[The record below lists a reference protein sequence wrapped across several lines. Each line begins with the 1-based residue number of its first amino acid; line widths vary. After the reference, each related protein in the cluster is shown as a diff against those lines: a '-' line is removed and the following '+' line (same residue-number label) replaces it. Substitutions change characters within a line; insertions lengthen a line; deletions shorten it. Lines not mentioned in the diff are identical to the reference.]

1 MLACC
6 VKKHLQCLVSAESAL
21 EVASVDQLD
30 FHPKIPPSTSDARC
44 EGGSGALGCVAE
56 P

>member
-1 MLACC
+1 MLAWC
-6 VKKHLQCLVSAESAL
+6 VKKHLQCLRSAEAAL